1 MENKDSN
8 NSYLSF
14 RLGEEIFAVHV
25 SQIHKILDM
34 IEVTEIPKAP
44 DYMRGVINLRGSVLP
59 VIDTRIKFGMSPIEQ
74 SKSTRILVM
83 EIKMGGEIV
92 MLGLLVDAVQS
103 VLKFEAEDLLPPP
116 KIGNQYQSEFILN
129 MAMVKDKFYIIL
141 NMDAVFSSADHI
153 SLQDLAE
160 VRETFTNE
168 QLNVSE

>member
-1 MENKDSN
+1 MENKDGN

-25 SQIHKILDM
+25 SQVHKILDM
-34 IEVTEIPKAP
+34 TDVTEIPKAP

-59 VIDTRIKFGMSPIEQ
+59 VIDTRVKFGMSPIEQ

-83 EIKMGGEIV
+83 EINMGGEKV

-129 MAMVKDKFYIIL
+129 MAMVKDQFYIIL
-141 NMDAVFSSADHI
+141 NMDAIFSRQDHL
-153 SLQDLAE
+153 SLQELAE
-160 VRETFTNE
+160 VRESVTKDH
-168 QLNVSE
+168 LSPSK